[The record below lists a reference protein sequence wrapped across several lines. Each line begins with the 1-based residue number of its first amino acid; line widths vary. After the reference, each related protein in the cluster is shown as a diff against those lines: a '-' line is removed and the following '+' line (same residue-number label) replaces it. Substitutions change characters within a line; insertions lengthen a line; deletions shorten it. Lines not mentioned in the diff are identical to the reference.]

1 MWGWGVGGAVGSVGM
16 MCALILGVVVY
27 VGVGVGG
34 AVGSVGM
41 MCALILGVV
50 VYVGVGVGGAVGS
63 VGMMCVC
70 VWGGK
75 GEGIVVVC
83 CMLQCRACW
92 SDMYLFER
100 STRACRFPQ
109 VLRHPCMYCFPRY
122 RVLRHPCMYCFPR
135 YRVLRH
141 PCTLKVRD
149 SLQVKA
155 YTAHSYVPAKDLT
168 SQ

>member
-1 MWGWGVGGAVGSVGM
+1 MGVGGGG
-16 MCALILGVVVY
+16 
-27 VGVGVGG
+27 GG

-83 CMLQCRACW
+83 MLQCRACW
-92 SDMYLFER
+92 SDVYLFER
-100 STRACRFPQ
+100 SARACRFPQ
-109 VLRHPCMYCFPRY
+109 VLRHT
-122 RVLRHPCMYCFPR
+122 CMYCFPR